1 MMIPAMDAVRS
12 KRFGYIETEDV
23 QIAIILHD
31 KDVENRN
38 HGEAWQRPSPIFVKG
53 DSSVD
58 VASIVENAE
67 DYEKKFFS
75 NGFWEETA
83 KVYRIV
89 STDYEDSGEDT
100 EIDYD
105 RLGNEFEVDFLSNIV
120 HVLNNEGV
128 SHQIWSNV
136 LEDAQWNRIDDCE
149 TGDVNLFGDE
159 QGSFV
164 ESNFEGTEYVPD
176 PEEVEKW
183 GLYAYNWEFEG
194 RNVESLWVRFTGTNG
209 TVKEYPL
216 VESLDGLG
224 SIVSTDPD
232 FGSIESNHISE
243 SLQKALENIGTMEDE
258 VDNRMVS
265 AVQSASLSDTT
276 ADYISRATESEEIQK
291 ED

>member
-12 KRFGYIETEDV
+12 KRFGYIKTEDV

-58 VASIVENAE
+58 VTSIVENAE
-67 DYEKKFFS
+67 DYEKKSFS

-89 STDYEDSGEDT
+89 SPDYEDSGEDT

-105 RLGNEFEVDFLSNIV
+105 RLDNEFEVDFLSNIV

-149 TGDVNLFGDE
+149 TGDVNLFDDE
-159 QGSFV
+159 QRSFA
-164 ESNFEGTEYVPD
+164 ESNFEGTEYVPN
-176 PEEVEKW
+176 PEEVEQW

-194 RNVESLWVRFTGTNG
+194 RNVESLWVRFKGSNG

-243 SLQKALENIGTMEDE
+243 SLQKALENMGSMDDE

-276 ADYISRATESEEIQK
+276 ADYISRATESEKIRK

>member
-1 MMIPAMDAVRS
+1 MIPAMDAVRS
-12 KRFGYIETEDV
+12 KRFGYIETDDV
-23 QIAIILHD
+23 QITIILHD

-67 DYEKKFFS
+67 DYDKESFS

-89 STDYEDSGEDT
+89 SPDYEDSGEDT
-100 EIDYD
+100 RIDYD
-105 RLGNEFEVDFLSNIV
+105 RLDNKFEVEFLSNIV

-164 ESNFEGTEYVPD
+164 ESNFESTEYVPN

-194 RNVESLWVRFTGTNG
+194 RNVESLWVRFKGTNG
-209 TVKEYPL
+209 TVKVYPL

-276 ADYISRATESEEIQK
+276 ADYIGRATESEEIQK